1 MRKELPVKTKSPKRM
16 WIALARIGG
25 LGLLLA
31 LFSLVMIGAS
41 RSAKE
46 RQCSGV
52 EVTIS
57 ERNDVFF
64 IEPEMLVDEL
74 ARLNTDTFRGVPLS
88 NIDLSAVESALAS
101 LPHVARAEAWI
112 GPSQRLC
119 VLVEQRR
126 PLLRVMHNEGVSY
139 YLDIHGEKMPSTRTF
154 TARVPVLTGLDEA
167 DGESLGEAY
176 GLAKLI
182 HDDPFLAAL
191 VEQIHRTDDGEYVLV
206 PKVGDHL
213 IRFGGVEDGPEKF
226 RKLRA
231 LYSEGLYHTGW
242 DVYSTLDLRYRD
254 LVYGTRRHYAEP

>member
-1 MRKELPVKTKSPKRM
+1 MRKVLPMKSKSPSRM
-16 WIALARIGG
+16 WKALARIGG
-25 LGLLLA
+25 LGLLLG

-41 RSAKE
+41 RSGKQ

-52 EVTIS
+52 EITIA

-64 IEPEMLVDEL
+64 IEPEMVLSEL
-74 ARLNTDTFRGVPLS
+74 AQLSADTFRGVPLRDI
-88 NIDLSAVESALAS
+88 NLSAVERALADM
-101 LPHVARAEAWI
+101 PHVARAEAWF

-126 PLLRVMHNEGVSY
+126 PLLRVMHNQGVSY

-154 TARVPVLTGLDEA
+154 TARVPVLTGLEEA
-167 DGESLGEAY
+167 DGELLGEAY

-182 HDDPFLAAL
+182 HEDPFLAAL
-191 VEQIHRTDDGEYVLV
+191 VEQIHRAEDGEYVLV

-213 IRFGGVEDGPEKF
+213 IRFGGVDDGPEKF

-231 LYSEGLYHTGW
+231 LYSEGLHHTGW

-254 LVYGTRRHYAEP
+254 LVYGTRRQYP